1 MQLGSDPTNPF
12 SWYEWPNKTQMA
24 AMNIEIYADTCNYI
38 KSNYYTN
45 QMKVVVISPLPTEEV
60 VSMIDNTIGKI
71 DENKGEV
78 NEIDNPFQGEYKG
91 NMHRY
96 NTQMN

>member
-1 MQLGSDPTNPF
+1 
-12 SWYEWPNKTQMA
+12 
-24 AMNIEIYADTCNYI
+24 
-38 KSNYYTN
+38 
-45 QMKVVVISPLPTEEV
+45 MKVVVISPLPTEEV

-96 NTQMN
+96 NT